1 MPAMVSAW
9 CAVFS
14 APERQRASTTQVT
27 PARAAMMRFLA
38 GTCTGSG
45 RNRAGALRGSGRC
58 RGLRPRGQRYRTG
71 SHGQGL
77 RPVPQGLPVL
87 LPGFRRLTVGM
98 PYCAAKTRSRPGAI
112 AFGAGVINAIV
123 LIAMVAG
130 VGASGLLSGWITRA
144 GPSLRS
150 HIWERGDRCSRDPV
164 VGTHLCVHSPMRH
177 EHTGNQHVGTDEGSV
192 RPKPLWEEWLEKASL
207 VIRAADGIVAAAV

>member
-1 MPAMVSAW
+1 VASVPSERPAHDFLSTLTVAGLTEQHRQFVLALCPSRCHNERPGSKRSSRSWHHHMGKSIQSTCRARQASDEGSAIETRMTG
-9 CAVFS
+9 FS
-14 APERQRASTTQVT
+14 IA
-27 PARAAMMRFLA
+27 
-38 GTCTGSG
+38 
-45 RNRAGALRGSGRC
+45 N
-58 RGLRPRGQRYRTG
+58 
-71 SHGQGL
+71 
-77 RPVPQGLPVL
+77 
-87 LPGFRRLTVGM
+87 RLTVGM
-98 PYCAAKTRSRPGAI
+98 PYCAAKTRSRPG
-112 AFGAGVINAIV
+112 AIV

-192 RPKPLWEEWLEKASL
+192 RPKPFWEEWLEKASL